1 MVIDINNYQF
11 IINRIKPQYLKLQI
25 MKINKEKIIIVR
37 IEKSSHL
44 SNLKR
49 LICHSIM
56 TA

>member
-37 IEKSSHL
+37 IEKSSRL

-49 LICHSIM
+49 LICYSIM